1 MVRVRPKI
9 TRRGIVY
16 WIDYRGGKYFVR
28 DSREHPDLRM
38 LFSFKKDRREAE
50 ELAKILSEF
59 WGKPIFVALEKTR
72 GGDVNG
78 KEKSGG

>member
-1 MVRVRPKI
+1 
-9 TRRGIVY
+9 
-16 WIDYRGGKYFVR
+16 
-28 DSREHPDLRM
+28 M